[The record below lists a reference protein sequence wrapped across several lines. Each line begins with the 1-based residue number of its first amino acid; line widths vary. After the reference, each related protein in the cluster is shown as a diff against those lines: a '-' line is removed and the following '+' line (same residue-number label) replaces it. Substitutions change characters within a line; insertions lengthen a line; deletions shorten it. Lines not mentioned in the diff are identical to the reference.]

1 MKGKMKVL
9 KFILQNIKA
18 NTIKPNSFRSVFMRF
33 LILSFLLTPFFAF
46 SQSAVGSNG
55 FAFLN
60 GNYSARSAAM
70 GGKTISIYDNDL
82 SLANDNPA
90 ILNEKMNGM
99 IQVNQGLLPAGI
111 NFGAVNYA
119 IKTKIGVFAPSVKY
133 VNYGKFTETD
143 ETGRVLGSFSA
154 TDFSVGT
161 NFGRSLNKVI
171 HLGANFQFLGS
182 NLDTYSAYGMS
193 LGFGVLMTHPNE
205 LISGGLTV
213 RNIGFVFK
221 EYTSNA
227 KTSLPIDVQAAFSFK
242 LKHAPFRFSILGHH
256 LNQWNIV
263 YQDPTLKPTFDA
275 LTGDTIPVPTAGF
288 GEKLANHFNFQ
299 VELLA
304 SKSVQ
309 IRAGF
314 DYHRRQQ
321 LKLIDRPGLAGF
333 SFGVGMRFKKI
344 SLDYGFMVF
353 SKAGQNHSIGIS
365 TQISDW
371 LKKKG

>member
-1 MKGKMKVL
+1 
-9 KFILQNIKA
+9 
-18 NTIKPNSFRSVFMRF
+18 MRF
-33 LILSFLLTPFFAF
+33 LIFTLLFLPIFVTA
-46 SQSAVGSNG
+46 QSSVGSNG
-55 FAFLN
+55 FAFVN
-60 GNYSARSAAM
+60 GNYSARSLGM
-70 GGKTISIYDNDL
+70 GGKTISISDNDL

-119 IKTKIGVFAPSVKY
+119 IKTKIGVFAPSIKY

-143 ETGRVLGSFSA
+143 ETGRVLGNFSA

-205 LISGGLTV
+205 LISGGLAV

-275 LTGDTIPVPTAGF
+275 LTGDTIPVPVAGF

-333 SFGVGMRFKKI
+333 SFGVGMKFKKI
-344 SLDYGFMVF
+344 QLDYGFMVF

-371 LKKKG
+371 LKKKS

>member
-1 MKGKMKVL
+1 MKVL

-18 NTIKPNSFRSVFMRF
+18 NTIKPNSFRSIFMRF

-82 SLANDNPA
+82 SLATDNPA

-99 IQVNQGLLPAGI
+99 IHVNQGLLPAGI

-143 ETGRVLGSFSA
+143 ETGRVLGNFSA

-182 NLDTYSAYGMS
+182 NLDMYSAYGMS

-213 RNIGFVFK
+213 RNIGFIFK

-227 KTSLPIDVQAAFSFK
+227 KTSLPIDLQAAFSFK

-256 LNQWNIV
+256 LNKWIIV

-371 LKKKG
+371 LKKKN

>member
-1 MKGKMKVL
+1 
-9 KFILQNIKA
+9 
-18 NTIKPNSFRSVFMRF
+18 MRF
-33 LILSFLLTPFFAF
+33 LIFTVLILPIYVNA
-46 SQSAVGSNG
+46 QSSIGSNG

-60 GNYSARSAAM
+60 SNYSARSSAM

-90 ILNEKMNGM
+90 VLNEKMNGM
-99 IQVNQGLLPAGI
+99 VQVNQGLLPAGI
-111 NFGAVNYA
+111 NFGTVNYA
-119 IKTKIGVFAPSVKY
+119 VKKKIGVFAPTIKY
-133 VNYGKFTETD
+133 VNFGKFTETD
-143 ETGRVLGSFSA
+143 ETGRVLGNFSA
-154 TDFSVGT
+154 TDFSIGT

-182 NLDTYSAYGMS
+182 NLNTYSAYGLS

-205 LISGGLTV
+205 LISGGLAV

-221 EYTSNA
+221 EYTSNT

-256 LNQWNIV
+256 LNKWNIV

-275 LTGDTIPVPTAGF
+275 LTGDTIPVPISGF

-309 IRAGF
+309 IRAGY

-321 LKLIDRPGLAGF
+321 LKLIDRAGLAGF
-333 SFGVGMRFKKI
+333 SFGVGMKFKKI

-371 LKKKG
+371 LKKKN

>member
-1 MKGKMKVL
+1 M
-9 KFILQNIKA
+9 
-18 NTIKPNSFRSVFMRF
+18 NTIILKSYRLFFMRF
-33 LILSFLLTPFFAF
+33 LIFSFFFSPFLIFT
-46 SQSAVGSNG
+46 QSSVGSNG

-60 GNYSARSAAM
+60 GNYSARSTAM
-70 GGKTISIYDNDL
+70 GGKTISVYDNDL
-82 SLANDNPA
+82 SLVNDNPA

-99 IQVNQGLLPAGI
+99 IHLNQGLLPAGI

-143 ETGRVLGSFSA
+143 ETGRVLGNFSA
-154 TDFSVGT
+154 TDFSIGT
-161 NFGRSLNKVI
+161 NFGRSINEVV

-182 NLDTYSAYGMS
+182 NLASFSAYGLS
-193 LGFGVLMTHPNE
+193 LGFGVVMTHPNE
-205 LISGGLTV
+205 LISGGLSV

-242 LKHAPFRFSILGHH
+242 LKHAPFRFSILGHR
-256 LNQWNIV
+256 LNQWDIV

-275 LTGDTIPVPTAGF
+275 LTGDTIPVPTVGF

-299 VELLA
+299 LELLA

-309 IRAGF
+309 LRAGF

-321 LKLIDRPGLAGF
+321 LKLVDRPGLAGF
-333 SFGVGMRFKKI
+333 SFGVGLRFKKI
-344 SLDYGFMVF
+344 SFDYGFIVF
-353 SKAGQNHSIGIS
+353 SKAGQNHTLGIS

-371 LKKKG
+371 LKKKN

>member
-1 MKGKMKVL
+1 MK
-9 KFILQNIKA
+9 IDTIIA
-18 NTIKPNSFRSVFMRF
+18 NSCRYDSMRF
-33 LILSFLLTPFFAF
+33 LIFSLLFLPSIVN
-46 SQSAVGSNG
+46 SQSVIGSNG
-55 FAFLN
+55 FAFMN
-60 GNYSARSAAM
+60 GNYSARSLAM
-70 GGKTISIYDNDL
+70 GGRTISIYDNDL
-82 SLANDNPA
+82 SLVNDNPA

-99 IQVNQGLLPAGI
+99 LQVNQGLLPAGI
-111 NFGAVNYA
+111 NFGAVNYV
-119 IKTKIGVFAPSVKY
+119 IKTKIGVFSPSIKY

-143 ETGRVLGSFSA
+143 ETGRILGNFSA

-161 NFGRSLNKVI
+161 NFGRSINKVI

-182 NLDTYSAYGMS
+182 NLDTYSAYGVS
-193 LGFGVLMTHPNE
+193 LGFGVMLTHPNE
-205 LISGGLTV
+205 LISGGLVV
-213 RNIGFVFK
+213 RNIGLVFK

-242 LKHAPFRFSILGHH
+242 LKHAPFRFSILAHQ
-256 LNQWNIV
+256 LNKWNIV
-263 YQDPTLKPTFDA
+263 YQDPTLKPSFDA
-275 LTGDTIPVPTAGF
+275 LTGDTIPVPVAGF

-321 LKLIDRPGLAGF
+321 LKLIERPGLAGF
-333 SFGVGMRFKKI
+333 SFGVGMKFKKI
-344 SLDYGFMVF
+344 SLDYGLMIF

-371 LKKKG
+371 LKQNN

>member
-1 MKGKMKVL
+1 
-9 KFILQNIKA
+9 
-18 NTIKPNSFRSVFMRF
+18 MRF
-33 LILSFLLTPFFAF
+33 LIFSLFLFPLQLLS
-46 SQSAVGSNG
+46 QVAVGSNG
-55 FAFLN
+55 FAFVN
-60 GNYSARSAAM
+60 GNYSARSVGM
-70 GGKTISIYDNDL
+70 GGRTASIYDNDL

-90 ILNEKMNGM
+90 VLNEKMNGM
-99 IQVNQGLLPAGI
+99 MQINQGLLPAGI
-111 NFGAVNYA
+111 NFGAFNYA
-119 IKTKIGVFAPSVKY
+119 VKTKIGVFSPTIKY

-143 ETGRVLGSFSA
+143 ETGRVLGNFSA

-171 HLGANFQFLGS
+171 HLGASFQFLGS
-182 NLDTYSAYGMS
+182 NLASYSAYGVS
-193 LGFGVLMTHPNE
+193 LGFGAIMTHSNE
-205 LISGGLTV
+205 LISGGLAV

-221 EYTSNA
+221 EYTSNE

-242 LKHAPFRFSILGHH
+242 LKHAPFRFSILAHH
-256 LNQWNIV
+256 LNKWNIV

-309 IRAGF
+309 LRAGF

-321 LKLIDRPGLAGF
+321 LKLVDRPGLAGF
-333 SFGVGMRFKKI
+333 SFGVGVKFKKI
-344 SLDYGFMVF
+344 SLDYGFMIY

-371 LKKKG
+371 LKKK